1 MDTNGS
7 YQRGRVVPAWA
18 SLVLT
23 LSLLVLSLFLLAG
36 LVYAQDGSISGT
48 VTYYGGLE
56 PGTFHLNVDYTT
68 DPNQPPGGGVNLS
81 GSGDYTLG
89 GLPDDTYYVCVSIDP
104 GGGGG
109 PYTCYDPNGDGEP
122 DPVEVSG
129 GGAVMGIDISLGGPW
144 VPLGGP
150 AVSGGQ
156 VDALAVHP
164 AIADMVYAAVAPE
177 GAYDTGPTT
186 IYKTTDGAG
195 SWTPVY
201 DPEHQVYALGVTGT
215 HVYAGAFNRGGEG
228 ASIYASHDSG
238 LTWAPVYTTNDRG
251 VWLDISLHP
260 TDTDVAIIGGWH
272 YHQDGGDRVQS
283 GLVYKTEDGGLTWTP
298 ILTDTPAY
306 DFNEIHAV
314 LIHPFTP
321 TLMLAAG
328 IHWGGPDQDDGFL
341 WRSDDGGTTW
351 ISDTIP
357 GTHVVS
363 LLAHATDPQMLY
375 AGTGSGVWTAGP
387 KRVYRSSDA
396 GLTWGEVSSDAG
408 GLLLFE
414 PPSTVYAGVDPLW
427 ASTSDGDPGT
437 WTLVQDWWP
446 GPQRSFAIDLGPSP
460 AALYAGG
467 LFSGVSKSTNGG
479 VDWTGANNGI
489 ETLVTPVDIDVDPQ
503 NLDKMFVAAESAGGW
518 MSTDGGQTWAEPSGL
533 AQWIFA
539 FAVNPDDSNIVYA
552 GASGCDSLVRS
563 EDGGLSFET
572 VYSPTH
578 CLVGGGYEN
587 FRAVDIAQSMPTTVY
602 AGGGDTPPGEENHAA
617 VVRSLDDGAS
627 WTEVFTLPP
636 RSEVEALAIN
646 PADDEVV
653 YAGGEDCSGPC
664 QGVVYRTTDGGDNW
678 ELTLVTTNTV
688 SSIVIDRW
696 KPDVLYVADNG
707 YWVLKSDDG
716 GDSWAVVKPPW
727 WVPPN
732 NPSGDQL
739 AIDPNVADHVYLGGY
754 GYIAE
759 TVDGGATWS
768 GGGEPLG
775 QGTPEMDPNVL
786 VADSGTVTQTLYA
799 GFTGVWAYSR
809 PALQPVRVYLPVVVR
824 EYTP

>member
-1 MDTNGS
+1 MKTIGS
-7 YQRGRVVPAWA
+7 YRPGRLLPAWT
-18 SLVLT
+18 SLALS
-23 LSLLVLSLFLLAG
+23 LSLLILSLVLLAG
-36 LVYAQDGSISGT
+36 LAYAQDGSISGT
-48 VTYYGGLE
+48 ITYYGGLE
-56 PGTFHLNVDYTT
+56 PGTFHLNIDYTT
-68 DPNQPPGGGVNLS
+68 DPNQPLEGGVNLP

-89 GLPDDTYYVCVSIDP
+89 GLPDDTYYVCVSIDL

-129 GGAVMGIDISLGGPW
+129 GGAVTGIDISLGGPW

-164 AIADMVYAAVAPE
+164 AIAYTVYAAVAPE

-215 HVYAGAFNRGGEG
+215 HVYAGAFNPGGEG

-238 LTWAPVYTTNDRG
+238 LSWAPVYTTNDRG

-272 YHQDGGDRVQS
+272 YHQLGGDRVQS
-283 GLVYKTEDGGLTWTP
+283 GLVYRTEDGGLTWTP
-298 ILTDTPAY
+298 ILTDSPAY

-357 GTHVVS
+357 GTHVMS

-375 AGTGSGVWTAGP
+375 AGTGDGPWTSGP

-437 WTLVQDWWP
+437 WSLVRDWWP

-460 AALYAGG
+460 G
-467 LFSGVSKSTNGG
+467 
-479 VDWTGANNGI
+479 
-489 ETLVTPVDIDVDPQ
+489 
-503 NLDKMFVAAESAGGW
+503 
-518 MSTDGGQTWAEPSGL
+518 
-533 AQWIFA
+533 
-539 FAVNPDDSNIVYA
+539 
-552 GASGCDSLVRS
+552 
-563 EDGGLSFET
+563 
-572 VYSPTH
+572 
-578 CLVGGGYEN
+578 
-587 FRAVDIAQSMPTTVY
+587 
-602 AGGGDTPPGEENHAA
+602 
-617 VVRSLDDGAS
+617 
-627 WTEVFTLPP
+627 
-636 RSEVEALAIN
+636 
-646 PADDEVV
+646 
-653 YAGGEDCSGPC
+653 
-664 QGVVYRTTDGGDNW
+664 RT
-678 ELTLVTTNTV
+678 
-688 SSIVIDRW
+688 
-696 KPDVLYVADNG
+696 
-707 YWVLKSDDG
+707 
-716 GDSWAVVKPPW
+716 
-727 WVPPN
+727 
-732 NPSGDQL
+732 
-739 AIDPNVADHVYLGGY
+739 
-754 GYIAE
+754 
-759 TVDGGATWS
+759 
-768 GGGEPLG
+768 
-775 QGTPEMDPNVL
+775 
-786 VADSGTVTQTLYA
+786 
-799 GFTGVWAYSR
+799 
-809 PALQPVRVYLPVVVR
+809 
-824 EYTP
+824 